1 MPLNAAVSLAQA
13 HAAQTEQRISELLV
27 SVQKLEVEGKH
38 DAALEVQKMIGTL
51 DETLARIEAH
61 VRAIRSK
68 VEKQA

>member
-27 SVQKLEVEGKH
+27 SVQKLEAEGKH

-51 DETLARIEAH
+51 EETLARIEAH